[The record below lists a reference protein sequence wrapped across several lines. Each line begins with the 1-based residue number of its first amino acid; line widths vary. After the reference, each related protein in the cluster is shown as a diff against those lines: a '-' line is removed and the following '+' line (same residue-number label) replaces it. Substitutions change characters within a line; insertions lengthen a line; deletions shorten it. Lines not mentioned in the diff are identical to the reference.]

1 MSRAVVWLLWRVS
14 VTARLWQAADS
25 AAHFLY
31 CPGMGARRS
40 ARARWHHRV
49 HLIPGCLLR
58 LACGRLD
65 GAAGEAAR

>member
-1 MSRAVVWLLWRVS
+1 MRLLLGVTVS
-14 VTARLWQAADS
+14 AQFWQVADS

-49 HLIPGCLLR
+49 HLIPGFLLR
-58 LACGRLD
+58 LACNRLD
-65 GAAGEAAR
+65 HAAREASL